1 MKQLNQKAFLNMPFL
16 KPQLTVYQQVDQ
28 QPHQSLQQLPQQQL
42 LNSNFGV
49 VSSSLSFGPSTES
62 VSPSP
67 SFQGNNNVVYG
78 QKRNALNHHISY
90 SGDTAESRTDP
101 TLDFLLHDLIPQ
113 QVTSINSGRSQKS
126 LRCVL
131 MNFCSVINNIKSEEK
146 N

>member
-1 MKQLNQKAFLNMPFL
+1 MPFL
-16 KPQLTVYQQVDQ
+16 KSQLTVYQQVNQ
-28 QPHQSLQQLPQQQL
+28 QPYQSLQKLPQQQL
-42 LNSNFGV
+42 SNSNFGV

-62 VSPSP
+62 VSDSP
-67 SFQGNNNVVYG
+67 NFQGNNNVIYG
-78 QKRNALNHHISY
+78 QKRNVLNHHIPY

-131 MNFCSVINNIKSEEK
+131 MDFCLVRNNL
-146 N
+146 

>member
-1 MKQLNQKAFLNMPFL
+1 MPFL
-16 KPQLTVYQQVDQ
+16 KSQLTVYQQVNQ

-42 LNSNFGV
+42 SNSNFGV

-62 VSPSP
+62 VSHSP
-67 SFQGNNNVVYG
+67 NFQGNNNVIYG
-78 QKRNALNHHISY
+78 QKRNVLNHHISY
-90 SGDTAESRTDP
+90 SGDAAESRTDP

-131 MNFCSVINNIKSEEK
+131 MNFCLVINNIYYV
-146 N
+146 